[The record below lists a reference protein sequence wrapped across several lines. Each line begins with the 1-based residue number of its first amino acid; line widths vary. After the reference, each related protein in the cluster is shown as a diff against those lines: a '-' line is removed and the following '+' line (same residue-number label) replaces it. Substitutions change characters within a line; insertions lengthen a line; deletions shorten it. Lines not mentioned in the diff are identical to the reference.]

1 MRLNWGWRGEYRT
14 GGFDAAGNA
23 DHRAEGLLT
32 DMNVEARL
40 TKRVGIYF
48 SARNV
53 FNEPNEL
60 DRHGP
65 TTPEYA
71 RIRSFQNTGVFMTFG
86 VKGEF

>member
-1 MRLNWGWRGEYRT
+1 
-14 GGFDAAGNA
+14 
-23 DHRAEGLLT
+23 
-32 DMNVEARL
+32 L